1 MPGVGAENGR
11 RGPKEGVV
19 RGRGGRPPAW
29 VGNGDGVI
37 EERSL
42 SILQDRGTDWVVEDG
57 VSAGD
62 RIVIEGF
69 QKTAPGATVE
79 AQERMSATDQPTS
92 E

>member
-1 MPGVGAENGR
+1 VRDR
-11 RGPKEGVV
+11 RG
-19 RGRGGRPPAW
+19 RPTAW
-29 VGNGDGVI
+29 VVNGDGVI

-57 VSAGD
+57 LSAGD

-69 QKTAPGATVE
+69 QKTAPGATVN
-79 AQERMSATDQPTS
+79 AQERAQAPGQAAS